1 MISRN
6 GTQSSRPLVDRTP
19 SAYDSTPVATA
30 SVVNKLG
37 SASSSLYQNCRTVL
51 ERLYRVPGFAE
62 AFIDPSFG
70 ESDTH
75 SNSTLLDNADNSSTP
90 GLISS
95 DPVSRCLH
103 TLRLG
108 SSLCFLFNA
117 LGLDS
122 VLEVNPDAT
131 MTNLKACQK
140 GTAYFIMA
148 CQRDLH
154 WGDQDVFA
162 IRELY
167 GQDTNGVVKVGSRN
181 ILRSCAHVSSQ
192 VINTVTK
199 LLDRLEE
206 QGVLEAAP
214 EVSPDLAPAGPSD
227 LRTKVV
233 DEILSGERKYVQDLE
248 VLQVSPVVYTSFGR
262 ELILARRIIND
273 KCKRTI
279 SLLRIRSTTSF

>member
-6 GTQSSRPLVDRTP
+6 GTQSSRAVLDRTP
-19 SAYDSTPVATA
+19 SAYDSVPVATA

-70 ESDTH
+70 GSDST
-75 SNSTLLDNADNSSTP
+75 STLLDGPDPSAAP
-90 GLISS
+90 GLVSS

-167 GQDTNGVVKVGSRN
+167 GQDTNGVVKVRCRN
-181 ILRSCAHVSSQ
+181 RPPSFCPLISFPRSSTPSRSCSTDSKSKEFSTPRPRYPQ
-192 VINTVTK
+192 
-199 LLDRLEE
+199 
-206 QGVLEAAP
+206 
-214 EVSPDLAPAGPSD
+214 
-227 LRTKVV
+227 
-233 DEILSGERKYVQDLE
+233 
-248 VLQVSPVVYTSFGR
+248 
-262 ELILARRIIND
+262 
-273 KCKRTI
+273 I
-279 SLLRIRSTTSF
+279 SLRPVRAICVPKSSTKSSLESVNTYRISRYYRSVLRWD